1 MVRNE
6 TLATPSSPGVRDQL
20 VAKYHNRNRDQSKV
34 MGPMAAPTE
43 QHHQGLY
50 KASMNKGTSHVN
62 WDIVTDN
69 KAKIAEYK

>member
-1 MVRNE
+1 MVRNDSQ
-6 TLATPSSPGVRDQL
+6 ATPSSPGGLDEL

-34 MGPMAAPTE
+34 MGPLGAQTE